1 MFPKYF
7 WSDYLFKSI
16 SRHDIEGVYIYYI
29 ILRGINDS
37 AESDST
43 LSMTLTRSFRT
54 CEYISAINTIFEHA
68 LACMSEG

>member
-1 MFPKYF
+1 MYKHMSWSKKFSVRLPLYYNLIVSCCFGIAEFPKYF

-43 LSMTLTRSFRT
+43 
-54 CEYISAINTIFEHA
+54 
-68 LACMSEG
+68 